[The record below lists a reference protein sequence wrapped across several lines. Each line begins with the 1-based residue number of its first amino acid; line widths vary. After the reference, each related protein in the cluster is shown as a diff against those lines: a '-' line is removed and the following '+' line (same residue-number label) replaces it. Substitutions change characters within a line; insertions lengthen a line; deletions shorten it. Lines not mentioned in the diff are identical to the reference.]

1 VPERGPIRPA
11 IAFNLSVETSM
22 ASLPDPHS
30 EARRGRN
37 RLRPFIWGGAAVLLL
52 LPAIAM
58 RLGAD
63 GVDWDAADFIVM
75 GAMLGIACSLYEL
88 ATWLSGNMAYRA
100 GFGLAVLT
108 GFLTVWVN
116 LAVGMYGSEGNA
128 LNLMFGGV
136 LLVAAAGALLA
147 GFRPRGMAVAMG
159 ATAAAQL
166 LAAGIGLVVGL
177 AAGTDEAG
185 GPPLAREAFLTAC
198 FSLPWLASSQ
208 LFRMAARR
216 GADGIPAR

>member
-1 VPERGPIRPA
+1 MTS
-11 IAFNLSVETSM
+11 LSDRD
-22 ASLPDPHS
+22 PD
-30 EARRGRN
+30 ARRGRN
-37 RLRPFIWGGAAVLLL
+37 RLRPFIWGGAAMLLL

-63 GVDWDAADFIVM
+63 GVDWDATDFIAM
-75 GAMLGIACSLYEL
+75 GLMLGVACGLYEL

-100 GFGLAVLT
+100 AFGLAVVT

-128 LNLMFGGV
+128 LNLVFGGV
-136 LLVAAAGALLA
+136 LLVAAAGSLFA
-147 GFRPRGMAVAMG
+147 GFRARGMAMAMG

-166 LAAGIGLVVGL
+166 LAAGIGLAVGL
-177 AAGTDEAG
+177 TSGTDEAA

-198 FSLPWLASSQ
+198 FALPWLASSQ
-208 LFRMAARR
+208 LFRMAARHE
-216 GADGIPAR
+216 ADGMPVP

>member
-1 VPERGPIRPA
+1 
-11 IAFNLSVETSM
+11 M
-22 ASLPDPHS
+22 ASLSDRDPD
-30 EARRGRN
+30 ARRGRN
-37 RLRPFIWGGAAVLLL
+37 RLRPFIWGGAAMLLL

-63 GVDWDAADFIVM
+63 GVDWDATDFIAM
-75 GAMLGIACSLYEL
+75 GLMLGVACGLYEL

-100 GFGLAVLT
+100 AFGLAVAT

-128 LNLMFGGV
+128 LNLVFGGV
-136 LLVAAAGALLA
+136 LLVAAAGSLLA
-147 GFRPRGMAVAMG
+147 GFRARGMAMAMG

-166 LAAGIGLVVGL
+166 LAAGIGLAVGL
-177 AAGTDEAG
+177 AAGTDEAA

-198 FSLPWLASSQ
+198 FALPWLASSQ

-216 GADGIPAR
+216 EADGMPVS